1 MHKPDYNH
9 KVRLAV
15 SDKYVELGKLRQEVT
30 TKLMRVT
37 ESLKNDMPV
46 SQYKCLQQEK
56 RRYQQ
61 TIHEL
66 DIRRD
71 VLDEVRELCLNIA
84 EEG

>member
-1 MHKPDYNH
+1 MHEPNYNH

-15 SDKYVELGKLRQEVT
+15 SDKYVELGKLRQEVV

-56 RRYQQ
+56 N
-61 TIHEL
+61 E
-66 DIRRD
+66 DISRLYMKLIFN
-71 VLDEVRELCLNIA
+71 VMF
-84 EEG
+84 